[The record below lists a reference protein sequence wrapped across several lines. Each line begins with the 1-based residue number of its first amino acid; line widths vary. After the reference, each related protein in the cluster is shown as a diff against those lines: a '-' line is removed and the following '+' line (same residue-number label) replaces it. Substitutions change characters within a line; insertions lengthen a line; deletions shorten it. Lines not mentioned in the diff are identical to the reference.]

1 MFCAR
6 VHGKILYQL
15 LHNFHPNLSKLCYKG
30 HMFNTQRSMYFPKG
44 NLPPRHRIVNPFQND
59 EEKEKVVINEEEKD
73 PVEEGHNE
81 AVIEVVKKE
90 DELKN
95 KFEKIVSKS
104 ERVLFTTST
113 IFPFHFF
120 PNKLIIDQN
129 KVSVVEKNFFWSET
143 IRSVMIKN
151 ILDITIDTAPLFAHL
166 VIIDVGFKE
175 DAIRLNYLRKK
186 DALLAR
192 KIIQGL
198 IVAIKE
204 GIDLSDISGEQLIQK
219 LEGLGQV
226 HAEVVDS
233 TE

>member
-1 MFCAR
+1 
-6 VHGKILYQL
+6 
-15 LHNFHPNLSKLCYKG
+15 
-30 HMFNTQRSMYFPKG
+30 MFNLQGSIYFPRD
-44 NLPPRHRIVNPFQND
+44 NSPPRHRVTNPLQEDNKEQEKIVV
-59 EEKEKVVINEEEKD
+59 KEEEKD

-90 DELKN
+90 DELRN
-95 KFEKIVSKS
+95 KFEKIVAKS
-104 ERVLFTTST
+104 ERVLFTAST

-120 PNKLIIDQN
+120 PSQLIIDQN
-129 KVSVVEKNFFWSET
+129 KVSVIEKNFFWSET

-175 DAIRLNYLRKK
+175 DAIKLNYLRKK

-204 GIDLSDISGEQLIQK
+204 GVDLSDISGEQLIQK

-226 HAEVVDS
+226 HADVVDF